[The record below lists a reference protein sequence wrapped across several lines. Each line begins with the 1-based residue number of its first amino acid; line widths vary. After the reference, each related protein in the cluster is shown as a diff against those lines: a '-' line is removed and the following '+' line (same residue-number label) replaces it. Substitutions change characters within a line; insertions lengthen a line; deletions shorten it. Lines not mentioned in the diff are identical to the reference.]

1 MHILIF
7 PCYFANQNFRTMKVI
22 DLSHTINNNITVFNE
37 AERPQIKQVAA
48 VEKDGYSQMHFSMYT
63 HNSTHID
70 APYHMVPGAKTLDQ
84 FNPSKFIGKA
94 FVADVSDAN
103 SLIRPED
110 LKAYESK
117 LDECDFFIL
126 NTGWAGKWK
135 TEEYKK
141 GFPVLS
147 REAAQWLMK
156 FNLKGIG
163 LDTIS
168 IDPVDSVDV
177 PIHKIVLGNEV
188 LIVENLTNLEALG
201 DEMFT
206 FSCLPLKFENAD
218 GSPVRAVGMMP
229 Q

>member
-1 MHILIF
+1 
-7 PCYFANQNFRTMKVI
+7 MKVI
-22 DLSHTINNNITVFNE
+22 DLSHTINNDITVFNE

-70 APYHMVPGAKTLDQ
+70 APYHMIAGAKALDQ
-84 FNPSKFIGKA
+84 LNPTSFVGKA
-94 FVADVSDAN
+94 FVADVRGSG
-103 SLIRPED
+103 SLIHTED
-110 LKAYESK
+110 LNPYQSK
-117 LDECDFFIL
+117 LEECDFIIL
-126 NTGWAGKWK
+126 HTGWANKWK
-135 TEEYKK
+135 TDAYKK
-141 GFPVLS
+141 DFPVLS
-147 REAAQWLMK
+147 QEAAKWLMR

-201 DEMFT
+201 DEVFT
-206 FSCLPLKFENAD
+206 FSSLPLKFENAD
-218 GSPVRAVGMMP
+218 GSPVRAVGMTNSF
-229 Q
+229 

>member
-1 MHILIF
+1 
-7 PCYFANQNFRTMKVI
+7 MKVI
-22 DLSHTINNNITVFNE
+22 DLAHTINEEITVFNE

-48 VEKDGYSQMHFSMYT
+48 VEEDGYSQIHFSMYT

-70 APYHMVPGAKTLDQ
+70 APYHMVEGAKTLDQ
-84 FNPSKFIGKA
+84 LDPSRFVGKA
-94 FVADVSDAN
+94 FVADVRSSE
-103 SLIRPED
+103 SLIHTED
-110 LKAYESK
+110 LKPCESK
-117 LDECDFFIL
+117 LEECDFIIL
-126 NTGWAGKWK
+126 NTGWANKWK
-135 TEEYKK
+135 TEAYKK
-141 GFPVLS
+141 DFPVLS
-147 REAAQWLMK
+147 QEAAQWLMK

-218 GSPVRAVGMMP
+218 GSPVRAVGMIND
-229 Q
+229 

>member
-1 MHILIF
+1 
-7 PCYFANQNFRTMKVI
+7 MKVI
-22 DLSHTINNNITVFNE
+22 DLSHTINNEITVFNE

-70 APYHMVPGAKTLDQ
+70 APYHMIAGTKTLDQ
-84 FNPSKFIGKA
+84 LNPTSFVGKA
-94 FVADVSDAN
+94 FVANVKN
-103 SLIRPED
+103 TCSLIHIED
-110 LKAYESK
+110 LNPYESK
-117 LDECDFFIL
+117 LDECDFLIL

-135 TEEYKK
+135 TESYKK
-141 GFPVLS
+141 DFPVLS
-147 REAAQWLMK
+147 QEAAQWLMK

-168 IDPVDSVDV
+168 IDPVDSADV

-188 LIVENLTNLEALG
+188 LIIENLTNLDTLTSEI
-201 DEMFT
+201 FT

-218 GSPVRAVGMMP
+218 GSPARAVAIK